1 MKADVSKGKDTIS
14 EEKTINDEQQ
24 SPEVKESI
32 TESVYTGDVP
42 EIDFSDLLERVTALE
57 GLMELLQ
64 KRINV
69 KDEPVKIP
77 PKSNYNPDY
86 LPTQGGEP
94 MDLNDL
100 PPRKG

>member
-24 SPEVKESI
+24 SLEVNESI
-32 TESVYTGDVP
+32 T
-42 EIDFSDLLERVTALE
+42 DLLERVTVLE

-77 PKSNYNPDY
+77 SKSNYNPDY
-86 LPTQGGEP
+86 LPTHGGEP
-94 MDLNDL
+94 TDLNEL

>member
-24 SPEVKESI
+24 SHESI
-32 TESVYTGDVP
+32 TESFNSGDIPVL
-42 EIDFSDLLERVTALE
+42 DFSDLLERVTALE

-94 MDLNDL
+94 IDLDEL